1 MMDSLDSQV
10 ADIERELL
18 ALTGNQPPN
27 PNQMPLYTVTGTTTA
42 DPEIYIVVFEDGI
55 IRVLNAY
62 VASGGVIVS
71 YYLGNLELYFSGA
84 TSIDFQAVSLGKFS
98 LVKKV

>member
-1 MMDSLDSQV
+1 MSNVVEQIAEM
-10 ADIERELL
+10 EKELL

-62 VASGGVIVS
+62 VSTGSVIIS
-71 YYLGNLELYFSGA
+71 YYLGNLELYFYTASP
-84 TSIDFQAVSLGKFS
+84 IDFQAVSLGKFS
-98 LVKKV
+98 LIKKV

>member
-1 MMDSLDSQV
+1 MSNVVEQIAEM
-10 ADIERELL
+10 EKELL

-62 VASGGVIVS
+62 VSTGSVIIS
-71 YYLGNLELYFSGA
+71 YYLGNLEIYLYSA
-84 TSIDFQAVSLGKFS
+84 SPIDFQAVSLGKFS
-98 LVKKV
+98 LIKKV